1 MLYFLYFTVPN
12 NFMLVYGSVE
22 GPGPYSDENLEKNSS
37 TIFSLSIFNLMSQ
50 SARFLRAKS
59 PTWNKV

>member
-12 NFMLVYGSVE
+12 NFTLVYASVE

-37 TIFSLSIFNLMSQ
+37 TIFSLFIFDLMS
-50 SARFLRAKS
+50 
-59 PTWNKV
+59 